1 MARWGLHIKKF
12 TQPLLSNIKDP
23 RVYFCR
29 LLFSHLL
36 YEPYVRKH
44 IETGLKFLTIQQKR
58 FYISVTWYKR
68 SLELSDF
75 LGSVKKK
82 FVVVCAWCLSS
93 NDWLPAETFQR
104 GAEKPNGA
112 PFCHASTKF
121 LTADLNISF
130 YAPGHVEL
138 WKRSQKIREFKRFIP
153 TLPTV
158 HYVRVMPDFKAVV
171 VACRQFFVALLI
183 CLDAVKSAFDGRCW
197 IVFRHIVLAW

>member
-23 RVYFCR
+23 GVYFCR
-29 LLFSHLL
+29 LLFSQLL

-82 FVVVCAWCLSS
+82 FVVVCA
-93 NDWLPAETFQR
+93 
-104 GAEKPNGA
+104 
-112 PFCHASTKF
+112 
-121 LTADLNISF
+121 
-130 YAPGHVEL
+130 
-138 WKRSQKIREFKRFIP
+138 
-153 TLPTV
+153 
-158 HYVRVMPDFKAVV
+158 
-171 VACRQFFVALLI
+171 
-183 CLDAVKSAFDGRCW
+183 
-197 IVFRHIVLAW
+197 